1 MTFKILNHEWKVCFV
16 KENDQV
22 LRTPNGN
29 YNGVCDSQTK
39 TIFVGAN
46 EKQKGT
52 LIHEL
57 THAHINE
64 LLLYKKEFNAE
75 EMCDFME
82 AYAEHIIEL
91 ANELINEKNE

>member
-1 MTFKILNHEWKVCFV
+1 MTFKILNHEWEVRFIP
-16 KENDQV
+16 ENDQV

-39 TIFVGAN
+39 TLFVATN

-75 EMCDFME
+75 EVCDFME
-82 AYAEHIIEL
+82 TYAEHIVEL
-91 ANELINEKNE
+91 SNSLIKEYTY